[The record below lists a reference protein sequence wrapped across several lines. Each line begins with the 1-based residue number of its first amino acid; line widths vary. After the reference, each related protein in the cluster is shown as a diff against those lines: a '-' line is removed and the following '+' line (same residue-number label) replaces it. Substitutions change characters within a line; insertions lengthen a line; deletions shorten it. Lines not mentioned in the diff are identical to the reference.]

1 MPKQLNFINNKG
13 VRKMEVEIT
22 NKNMSVVNAKKSMQF
37 DCPNCKYNQIKVA
50 WNYVHNYCPH
60 CGAKIIWDT
69 DPEPTKLF

>member
-1 MPKQLNFINNKG
+1 
-13 VRKMEVEIT
+13 MEVEIT